1 MSKMTLRP
9 THQVEG
15 RAMNVI
21 LAILYAPEGQKPLS
35 IARIHDRSL
44 LSAAAEKAIIE
55 AERTATDLMEDDPTL
70 GALQLEEANKLRRAL
85 SILLPTGSGC
95 VRTQ

>member
-1 MSKMTLRP
+1 
-9 THQVEG
+9 
-15 RAMNVI
+15 MNVI
-21 LAILYAPEGQKPLS
+21 LAILYVPEGQKPLS
-35 IARIHDRSL
+35 IARIYDRSL

-55 AERTATDLMEDDPTL
+55 AERTATELMEDDPTL